1 MMEIGTQYKRD
12 DKTDKSGFLRKA
24 RFHQSKFRAEYLKS
38 PCDKYGNYLTQEDA
52 KNGLN
57 FFEGFEIF
65 EAVQN
70 FSKYKKAL
78 YANLLRSEHIPF
90 NLFIP
95 LDKDKEYAKM
105 VFIEILGQEI
115 SSIDRI
121 EIEYAPKPKKD
132 YLNDATAFD
141 AYIEYSLP
149 NYSKGIIGIEVK
161 YTEREYPLKANS
173 KEDKEINDLTS
184 PYFRVTEN
192 CGLFKPNSTPQLISN
207 KFRQVWRN
215 HILGESILLKDRT
228 NFSKFTSITLFPK
241 ANKHFVK
248 TNADYQNLLIKND
261 NNFIGLTFEKLF
273 EILENHS
280 PNNKYTDWVKYLN
293 SRYIVTEK

>member
-1 MMEIGTQYKRD
+1 MDIGNQYKRD

-24 RFHQSKFRAEYLKS
+24 RFHQSRFRAVQLKRPFDS
-38 PCDKYGNYLTQEDA
+38 YGNYLTQEDA
-52 KNGLN
+52 KNGFN

-65 EAVQN
+65 EAVQK
-70 FSKYKKAL
+70 FSNYKKAL

-105 VFIEILGQEI
+105 VFIDILGHEI

-121 EIEYAPKPKKD
+121 EIEYAPKPKKE

-141 AYIEYSLP
+141 AYIEYTFP
-149 NYSKGIIGIEVK
+149 NESKGIIGIEVK

-173 KEDKEINDLTS
+173 KEEKEVNDLTS
-184 PYFRVTEN
+184 PYFQITEK
-192 CGLFKPNSTPQLISN
+192 CGLFKPNSTSKLISD

-215 HILGESILLKDRT
+215 HILGESILLRDST
-228 NFSKFTSITLFPK
+228 NFSKFTSITVFPK
-241 ANKHFVK
+241 GNKHFVE
-248 TNADYQNLLIKND
+248 TSTDYQNLLIKND

-273 EILENHS
+273 EIFKNHS
-280 PNNKYTDWVKYLN
+280 PNENYAGWIKYLN
-293 SRYIVTEK
+293 SRYIVTEQ